1 MNRKHLVQ
9 LVLVFFIGMNVI
21 SQTVTY
27 HANGAVIGTVP
38 IDTYQY
44 PLGTSLTA
52 LSNTGYLAKVGY
64 SLAGWNTAEDGNGIT
79 VCSGGTLEV
88 SSIPINLYAIWI
100 PTSFGYR
107 YGGNSIEITESNP
120 VQGVLRIPGGVTSI
134 GNWAFKGMEGIT
146 SVIIPDSVN
155 QIGVQAFWG
164 NTKLR
169 EVTLP
174 RNLIRISAGLF
185 FRSTNLRNIELP
197 RFLESIESQAF
208 LKSGI
213 TKVRIPKTVIN
224 IDDRAF
230 SECPNLLAV
239 YFFSPVPPL
248 LGNQVF
254 GESVSSRFKIYV
266 PKENYA
272 RYCASWPE
280 LASFIT
286 TF

>member
-1 MNRKHLVQ
+1 MYRKHFVRF
-9 LVLVFFIGMNVI
+9 VLVFFIGMNAI

-38 IDTYQY
+38 IDTQQY

-107 YGGNSIEITESNP
+107 YGENTIEITESNP

-134 GNWAFKGMEGIT
+134 GNWVFKGMEGIT
-146 SVIIPDSVN
+146 SVIVPDSVV

-164 NTKLR
+164 NSKLR
-169 EVTLP
+169 DVTLP
-174 RNLIRISAGLF
+174 KNLKRISSDLLF
-185 FRSTNLRNIELP
+185 RTINLKEIELP
-197 RFLESIESQAF
+197 PSLESIESQAF
-208 LKSGI
+208 MKSGI
-213 TKVRIPKTVIN
+213 KKIRIPETVIK
-224 IDDRAF
+224 IGDKAF
-230 SECPNLLAV
+230 SECLNLLAV
-239 YFFSPVPPL
+239 YFLSTVPPL

-272 RYCASWPE
+272 RYCASWPGY
-280 LASFIT
+280 APFIT

>member
-38 IDTYQY
+38 IDTQQY

-64 SLAGWNTAEDGNGIT
+64 SLAGWNTAEDGNGVT
-79 VCSGGTLEV
+79 VCVGGTLEV

-100 PTSFGYR
+100 PTSLGYR

-134 GNWAFKGMEGIT
+134 GNLAFKGMEGIT
-146 SVIIPDSVN
+146 SVIIPDSVT

-164 NTKLR
+164 NSRLR
-169 EVTLP
+169 EITLP
-174 RNLIRISAGLF
+174 KNVKRISTDLF
-185 FRSTNLRNIELP
+185 FRTSNLKEIELP
-197 RFLESIESQAF
+197 PYLESIESQAF
-208 LKSGI
+208 MKSGI
-213 TKVRIPKTVIN
+213 TKIRIPKTVIN
-224 IDDRAF
+224 IGDKAF

-239 YFFSPVPPL
+239 SFFSSVPPV

-254 GESVSSRFKIYV
+254 GKSLSSRFKIYV
-266 PKENYA
+266 PKDNYA